1 MSALSYKEV
10 CLGLSVPRDT
20 RINLKVITKKCPTFL
35 YNAAG
40 NALVSRSAMSG
51 CRILVLRN
59 KYTVLVR
66 KVTIDIRRSC

>member
-51 CRILVLRN
+51 CRIF
-59 KYTVLVR
+59 
-66 KVTIDIRRSC
+66 